1 MFETALP
8 DPFCAEPTCG
18 ASAALRAFVSA
29 PKVRHAQIQHIC
41 AALVFSKFSVCCVLF
56 TSLPGLFCAEPA
68 CGASA
73 ALRALSPPQR
83 HSTRRFSSPVLFAFS
98 MSCVF
103 WNALPGPLSAG
114 VACGASLALRALIPA
129 PRAQDA
135 GCRMEVAN
143 VTVHLIWPR
152 SSSSL
157 RLTVTPYSIYIH
169 AHPII
174 PVHVYWALHRRAQM
188 EIPGRCSAVWYD
200 PSQNQPSTQFKN

>member
-1 MFETALP
+1 MRKFSTSVLLWYSPNSQSVACFSLHFQVYSVP
-8 DPFCAEPTCG
+8 SPP
-18 ASAALRAFVSA
+18 
-29 PKVRHAQIQHIC
+29 
-41 AALVFSKFSVCCVLF
+41 AALV
-56 TSLPGLFCAEPA
+56 
-68 CGASA
+68 
-73 ALRALSPPQR
+73 LRFARLSPPQR

-114 VACGASLALRALIPA
+114 VVCGASLALRALIPA

-135 GCRMEVAN
+135 GCRMGVVN
-143 VTVHLIWPR
+143 VTVHLIWLR

-174 PVHVYWALHRRAQM
+174 PVHVYWALHRQAQM

-200 PSQNQPSTQFKN
+200 PSLYFRSQFYAVEAQVESTFDLERFVLARYSPRDLTLR